1 MMILENGIGSNYHT
15 LNNNPISHF
24 HDERIR
30 VEMYPS
36 AWGKVS
42 VSVTCDLLD
51 FDSGVKQFDT
61 EAAAKLYATNITS
74 KLTTTL
80 DSKLVENVI
89 KRILSYSGK

>member
-1 MMILENGIGSNYHT
+1 MEILENGIGSNYRT

-42 VSVTCDLLD
+42 VSVSCDLLN

-61 EAAAKLYATNITS
+61 EAAANLYATNMAS
-74 KLTTTL
+74 KLANTL
-80 DSKLVENVI
+80 DSKLVESVI
-89 KRILSYSGK
+89 RRILDYSGK

>member
-1 MMILENGIGSNYHT
+1 MLENGIGSNYRT

-42 VSVTCDLLD
+42 VSVSCDLLN

-61 EAAAKLYATNITS
+61 EAAANLYATNVVS
-74 KLTTTL
+74 KLTNTL
-80 DSKLVENVI
+80 DSRLVESVI
-89 KRILSYSGK
+89 KRILNYSGK

>member
-1 MMILENGIGSNYHT
+1 MMILENGIGSNYRT
-15 LNNNPISHF
+15 LNNNPVSHF
-24 HDERIR
+24 HDDRIK

-42 VSVTCDLLD
+42 VSVSCDLLD

-61 EAAAKLYATNITS
+61 EAAANLYATNIVS

-80 DSKLVENVI
+80 DSRLVENVI
-89 KRILSYSGK
+89 KRILDYSGK